1 MVDLDAYFHRIAYD
15 GPRAPTLAVLR
26 RLHALHPAAIP
37 FEALDV
43 LLDRGVDIRPAAV
56 DAKLIRAGRGGYCFE
71 QNSLF
76 KRVLLTLGF
85 QVDGLLARV
94 RWGVAADAPPTPRSH
109 MALRV
114 TLDGETWLA
123 DVGFGGAVMTAPLR
137 LAVREPQQTPNGT
150 FRLTDHEDDLMLE
163 VATPSGW
170 APVYRLGL
178 QAQCDI
184 DYESPNWMTSTH
196 PGSWFRST
204 LVVAR
209 ATPEALYAL
218 HDTRLTTRSADG
230 AVIHQSLDAAGLE
243 RVLTEV
249 FQLPVEPALR
259 PILQRIA
266 MANTADGRSA
276 AS

>member
-37 FEALDV
+37 FEALEV
-43 LLDRGVDIRPAAV
+43 LLDRGVDISPAAV
-56 DAKLIRAGRGGYCFE
+56 DAKLIGARRGGYCFE

-85 QVDGLLARV
+85 QVEGLLARV

-123 DVGFGGAVMTAPLR
+123 DVGFGGAVMTAPIR
-137 LAVREPQQTPNGT
+137 LAVRQPQQTPNGT
-150 FRLTDHEDDLMLE
+150 FRLTDHEGDLLVE
-163 VATPSGW
+163 VAAGSGW

-178 QAQCDI
+178 EAQCDI

-196 PGSWFRST
+196 PASLFRNS
-204 LVVAR
+204 LIVAK
-209 ATPEALYAL
+209 ATPQALFAL
-218 HDTRLTTRSADG
+218 LDTRLTTRSADG
-230 AVIHQSLDAAGLE
+230 AIAHESLDAAGME
-243 RVLTEV
+243 RVLIEV

-259 PILQRIA
+259 PTLERIA
-266 MANTADGRSA
+266 AAKNADGASA
-276 AS
+276 SS